1 MTKLFSRIK
10 RYAKRIIK
18 VIFRPEMRILPGQI
32 AFFLVLALI
41 PLVTLVALVASK
53 FSIPLTEFISGLSHN
68 LPKEIA
74 DLIAPILSSPGT
86 SSLFSIILGFYIAS
100 NGTKSIIV
108 ASNML
113 FKIDDKD
120 FIKRRVKALIMLVII
135 VFLFLFMLVV
145 LGYGNTIFELVINY
159 FNLELPESVMVIY
172 NLIRFVAG
180 IFVIYILVNLILTL
194 APSKR
199 ISSRKMSK
207 GALLVTISWV
217 VITFVYSIY
226 VSNFANYNILYSSL
240 ANLVILM
247 IWIYLISYTLVVG
260 IAINSEN
267 YLYESK
273 LEEEKEELAN
283 V

>member
-1 MTKLFSRIK
+1 MTKLFNRLK

-18 VIFRPEMRILPGQI
+18 VIFRPEMKVLPGQI

-68 LPKEIA
+68 LPEEIA
-74 DLIAPILSSPGT
+74 SLITPILTSPGT
-86 SSLFSIILGFYIAS
+86 SSLFSIVLGFYIAS

-113 FKIDDKD
+113 FKIEDKD
-120 FIKRRVKALIMLVII
+120 FIKRRVKALIMLII
-135 VFLFLFMLVV
+135 IIFLFLFMLVV
-145 LGYGNTIFELVINY
+145 LGYGNAIFELVINY
-159 FNLELPESVMVIY
+159 FNLELPTGVWTIY

-180 IFVIYILVNLILTL
+180 IFIIYVLVNLLLTL

-207 GALLVTISWV
+207 GAMLITVLWV
-217 VITFVYSIY
+217 FITYVYSIY
-226 VSNFANYNILYSSL
+226 VTNFANYNIIYSSL

-247 IWIYLISYTLVVG
+247 IWIYLISFSLVIG
-260 IAINSEN
+260 ITINSEN
-267 YLYESK
+267 YLSELK
-273 LEEEKEELAN
+273 AEEKEELTN

>member
-1 MTKLFSRIK
+1 MTKLFNRLK

-74 DLIAPILSSPGT
+74 SLIAPILSSPGT

-100 NGTKSIIV
+100 NGTTSIIV

-113 FKIDDKD
+113 FKIEDKD
-120 FIKRRVKALIMLVII
+120 FIKRRIKALIMLVII

-145 LGYGNTIFELVINY
+145 LGYGNAIFELIINY
-159 FNLELPESVMVIY
+159 FKHIIVGKVKSISCSV
-172 NLIRFVAG
+172 G
-180 IFVIYILVNLILTL
+180 
-194 APSKR
+194 
-199 ISSRKMSK
+199 
-207 GALLVTISWV
+207 
-217 VITFVYSIY
+217 
-226 VSNFANYNILYSSL
+226 SNSL
-240 ANLVILM
+240 
-247 IWIYLISYTLVVG
+247 
-260 IAINSEN
+260 
-267 YLYESK
+267 
-273 LEEEKEELAN
+273 
-283 V
+283 

>member
-1 MTKLFSRIK
+1 MTKLFNRLK

-74 DLIAPILSSPGT
+74 SLIAPILSSPGT

-100 NGTKSIIV
+100 NGTTSIIV

-113 FKIDDKD
+113 FKIEDKD
-120 FIKRRVKALIMLVII
+120 FIKRRIKALIMLVII

-145 LGYGNTIFELVINY
+145 LGYGNAIFELIISY

-172 NLIRFVAG
+172 NLVRFIAG
-180 IFVIYILVNLILTL
+180 IFIIYVLVNLILTL

-199 ISSRKMSK
+199 ISSRKMNK
-207 GALLVTISWV
+207 GSILVTISWV

-226 VSNFANYNILYSSL
+226 VTNFANYNILYSSL
-240 ANLVILM
+240 ANLVVLM
-247 IWIYLISYTLVVG
+247 IWIYLISYTLVIG

-267 YLYESK
+267 YLYELK
-273 LEEEKEELAN
+273 LEDEKEELAN

>member
-1 MTKLFSRIK
+1 MTKLFNRLK

-18 VIFRPEMRILPGQI
+18 VIFRPEMKVLPGQI

-68 LPKEIA
+68 LPEEIA
-74 DLIAPILSSPGT
+74 SLIAPILTSPGT
-86 SSLFSIILGFYIAS
+86 SSLFSIVLGFYIAS

-113 FKIDDKD
+113 FKIEDKD
-120 FIKRRVKALIMLVII
+120 FIKRRVKALIMLII
-135 VFLFLFMLVV
+135 IIFLFLFMLVV
-145 LGYGNTIFELVINY
+145 LGYGNAIFELVINY
-159 FNLELPESVMVIY
+159 FNLELPAGVWTIY

-180 IFVIYILVNLILTL
+180 IFVIYVLVNLLLTL

-207 GALLVTISWV
+207 GAMLITILWV
-217 VITFVYSIY
+217 FITYVYSVY
-226 VSNFANYNILYSSL
+226 VTNFANYNIIYSSL

-247 IWIYLISYTLVVG
+247 IWIYLISFSLVIG
-260 IAINSEN
+260 ITINSEN
-267 YLYESK
+267 YLSELK
-273 LEEEKEELAN
+273 AEEKEELTN